1 MITNN
6 VIQAL
11 YRKYNRRPASVDSLD
26 IHLLFEAV
34 HPSNTIRIDDG
45 MLYINSIPVDSPFHS
60 ISLGNIHAIVEFEET
75 VALVMHSTIL
85 FLSKVNN
92 DVRVHIKPMRDSLWS
107 RIKDK
112 FSFVA

>member
-6 VIQAL
+6 VIQTL

-34 HPSNTIRIDDG
+34 HPSNAIRIDDG
-45 MLYINSIPVDSPFHS
+45 MLYINSVPADSPFHA
-60 ISLGNIHAIVEFEET
+60 ISLANLHAIVEFEET
-75 VALVMHSTIL
+75 VALVMHSTII
-85 FLSKVNN
+85 FLSKVCN
-92 DVRVHIKPMRDSLWS
+92 DVRVHIKPVRESIWS

-112 FSFVA
+112 LSFVA